1 MPASKREQ
9 LIDAALRL
17 FASEGFHATGIDRI
31 LAESGVAKMTLY
43 NHFKSKDELILAA
56 LRLRD
61 QQFRNHFMQS
71 VERATTDPIGRL
83 LAIFDVL
90 GEWMGGS
97 EFCGCTFINACAE
110 FGAQGD
116 PIRGAA
122 AEHKRL
128 LVNYVRELAECA
140 GASEPQVLAEEL
152 SLLMEGAVVSAQV
165 TGDRDAAQRAKTL
178 AQMVLDARLPR
189 AASAQNL

>member
-9 LIDAALRL
+9 LIDTALRL

-43 NHFKSKDELILAA
+43 NHFKSKDELILAT

-61 QQFRNHFMQS
+61 ERFRNHFMQS
-71 VERATTDPIGRL
+71 VERATSDPVARL

-97 EFCGCTFINACAE
+97 EFSGCTFINACAE
-110 FGAQGD
+110 FGSQDD

-128 LVNYVRELAECA
+128 LVNYVRELAERA

-165 TGDRDAAQRAKTL
+165 TGNRDAAQRAKTL

-189 AASAQNL
+189 TANA